1 MRKSVSPHKG
11 PIRVVIKDY
20 LGADAPGASAPRALA
35 RALRGKGLVALR
47 GKACG
52 PPLEG
57 LVAPRGK
64 GLVAPRGKGLAP
76 RACARTNPPQ
86 LILYDNIYA
95 IDHRYFSRR

>member
-1 MRKSVSPHKG
+1 MRKSVSPHKA

-20 LGADAPGASAPRALA
+20 LGADAPGASAPRL
-35 RALRGKGLVALR
+35 RAPSAGR
-47 GKACG
+47 
-52 PPLEG
+52 

>member
-1 MRKSVSPHKG
+1 MRKSVSPHKA
-11 PIRVVIKDY
+11 PIRVVIKDN
-20 LGADAPGASAPRALA
+20 LGADAPGASAPRACA
-35 RALRGKGLVALR
+35 RPPWEGTCGPPWE
-47 GKACG
+47 GTCG